1 LFLCTS
7 GSNDVI
13 CNFFQSSILLNSKN
27 AVYPTSISWFGF
39 KVTLETRV
47 PLFINSII
55 RAEVPDQ
62 QSDLIGY
69 NLVDEFMVHGPCGEI
84 NQKCPCMKNSKCS
97 KFFPKDYQAN
107 TLVGEDGFVRY
118 RRRPDTGH
126 FVERYGVRLDNR
138 WVVPYN
144 LALLK

>member
-1 LFLCTS
+1 
-7 GSNDVI
+7 
-13 CNFFQSSILLNSKN
+13 
-27 AVYPTSISWFGF
+27 
-39 KVTLETRV
+39 
-47 PLFINSII
+47 
-55 RAEVPDQ
+55 
-62 QSDLIGY
+62 
-69 NLVDEFMVHGPCGEI
+69 MVHGPCGEI